1 MLCIVLGAF
10 GNFYYIMQTAE
21 CNPEININCYDPNDP
36 VKPIIIS
43 RTGEGFFDSILNVF

>member
-21 CNPEININCYDPNDP
+21 CNPEININCYKETF
-36 VKPIIIS
+36 KPIILS

>member
-21 CNPEININCYDPNDP
+21 CNPEIDNNCYNTDPTDP
-36 VKPIIIS
+36 VKAII
-43 RTGEGFFDSILNVF
+43 T